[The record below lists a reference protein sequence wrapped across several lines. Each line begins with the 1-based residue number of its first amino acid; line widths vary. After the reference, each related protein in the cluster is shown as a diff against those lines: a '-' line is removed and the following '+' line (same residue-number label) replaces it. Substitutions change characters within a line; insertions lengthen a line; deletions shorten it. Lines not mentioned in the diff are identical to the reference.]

1 MLVTTA
7 NGSHKKN
14 YVHGVL
20 CVECGIDARYA
31 RATKL
36 ASRELTTE
44 DAYAYILKLYYGG
57 TCSRAPEQDLVPSIP
72 SVVNRNNIELI
83 VVIVLKVPGNV
94 VDKESQSRIMLA

>member
-20 CVECGIDARYA
+20 CVERGIDARYA

-72 SVVNRNNIELI
+72 SVVNRNIELI
-83 VVIVLKVPGNV
+83 VLIVLKVPGDV